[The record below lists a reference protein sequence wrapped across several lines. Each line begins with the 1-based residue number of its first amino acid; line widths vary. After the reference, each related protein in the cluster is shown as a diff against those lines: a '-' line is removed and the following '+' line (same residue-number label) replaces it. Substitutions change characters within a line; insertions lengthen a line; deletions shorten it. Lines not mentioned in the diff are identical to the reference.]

1 MERIFEFCFTCCP
14 LVLARQPYTLHTR
27 IFAATLT
34 QTQEYSPWDQPK
46 CLCDMGNST
55 AKIICRF
62 HGHLVVGGRNIK
74 YEIMA
79 AGSLLQNYISEIK
92 GIACQIWLELTVA
105 VTHFVWFG
113 GNVTGLSGPNMKYP
127 WVRTRLSSTT
137 PTDGSKLC
145 KTDIK

>member
-1 MERIFEFCFTCCP
+1 MSQCFPSLEVTQTRQQTRGRQILGILGGCARLLELGDRKLLWREYLNSVLRVVHLFWLGNP
-14 LVLARQPYTLHTR
+14 ALSTLARV
-27 IFAATLT
+27 FAATLT

-46 CLCDMGNST
+46 CLCDMGNSA

-92 GIACQIWLELTVA
+92 GMACQI
-105 VTHFVWFG
+105 
-113 GNVTGLSGPNMKYP
+113 
-127 WVRTRLSSTT
+127 
-137 PTDGSKLC
+137 
-145 KTDIK
+145 